1 MKIEIVTLILK
12 ILIPLFVLC
21 IIMAILLAI
30 PKKDQHNGQNKT
42 YVDEIRVLT
51 IDGDTAIINRGIGT
65 TMTIEIK

>member
-1 MKIEIVTLILK
+1 MGAKILLALK
-12 ILIPLFVLC
+12 IAILLFVLIILVC
-21 IIMAILLAI
+21 IPSCFTKEEKLA
-30 PKKDQHNGQNKT
+30 NRNKV